1 MKTLRWCMIVLALA
15 CLVPLNLEGRGFG
28 GRGFGGG
35 GGGFG
40 GGGRS
45 FGGGGYGGGG
55 DRGFGGGG
63 DRSFGGGGF
72 GGGGDRSFGG
82 GGDRSFGGGGF
93 GGGGER
99 SFGGGGDRGF
109 GGGGFGGG
117 GERNFGGAGSFARE
131 GRSGEGGAGRFND
144 GNFNRAG
151 TATARTGTWS
161 NNISHYGAYSASGY
175 HVQAWSHGYMNSHAV
190 AVRGNFYHWNCFT
203 TGWWGRYPGAWTA
216 AGFAAAS
223 AWNVAT
229 WSSLASFCSIPAQP
243 VYYDYGNTVTYQ
255 DNSVYVNGDNV
266 GSASDYNQQAISLAS
281 QGSSASTKSDEPW
294 TPLGVFALTQG
305 SETNSENLFQ
315 LAISKDG
322 VIRGNYY
329 NGLMDQTTP
338 VKGSID
344 KKTQRAAWIIGDKK
358 DRVYETGLENLTRD
372 ETPVLVHMGS
382 DHTEQF
388 MLVRMKK
395 PDNGKTNGSKTP

>member
-1 MKTLRWCMIVLALA
+1 MKTMRCLMIVLAVA
-15 CLVPLNLEGRGFG
+15 WLVPVNLEGRGFG

-35 GGGFG
+35 GFG

-45 FGGGGYGGGG
+45 FGS
-55 DRGFGGGG
+55 GFGGG

-72 GGGGDRSFGG
+72 SGGGE
-82 GGDRSFGGGGF
+82 RSFGGGGF

-99 SFGGGGDRGF
+99 NF
-109 GGGGFGGG
+109 GGGGFGDRGFSGAGDRNFGG
-117 GERNFGGAGSFARE
+117 GSVERNFGGAGSFARE
-131 GRSGEGGAGRFND
+131 GRSGEGGAGRFNG

-161 NNISHYGAYSASGY
+161 DNLSHYGAYSASGY
-175 HVQAWSHGYMNSHAV
+175 HVQAWSHGYMNTHAV
-190 AVRGNFYHWNCFT
+190 AVRTNFYHWNCFT
-203 TGWWGRYPGAWTA
+203 PGWWGRYPGAWTA

-255 DNSVYVNGDNV
+255 DNSVYVNGNNA

-281 QGSSASTKSDEPW
+281 QGSSASTQPDEAW

-305 SETNSENLFQ
+305 SESNSENLFQ
-315 LAISKDG
+315 LAINKAG

-329 NGLMDQTTP
+329 NGMMDQTTP
-338 VKGSID
+338 VNGSLD
-344 KKTQRAAWIIGDKK
+344 KKTQRVAWMIGSKN
-358 DRVYETGLENLTRD
+358 DRVYECGLENLTRD
-372 ETPVLVHMGS
+372 ETPVLVHMGQ
-382 DHTEQF
+382 DHTEQW

-395 PDNGKTNGSKTP
+395 PDNGKSNGGKVP